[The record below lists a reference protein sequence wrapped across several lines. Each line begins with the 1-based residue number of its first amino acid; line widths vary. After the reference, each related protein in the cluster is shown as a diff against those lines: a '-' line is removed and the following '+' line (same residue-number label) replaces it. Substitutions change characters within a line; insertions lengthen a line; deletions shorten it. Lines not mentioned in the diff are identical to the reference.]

1 MGYAARFMDLASIVE
16 AMTECQ
22 ESETSFAF
30 SIEQLY
36 SNLLGMLKQHPN
48 FDSWFA
54 AELRKLANTPQGRQ
68 MMRDLREL
76 DELWGYPLACRG
88 THFGEVMR
96 QGEMDT

>member
-1 MGYAARFMDLASIVE
+1 
-16 AMTECQ
+16 
-22 ESETSFAF
+22 
-30 SIEQLY
+30 
-36 SNLLGMLKQHPN
+36 MLKRHPN

-54 AELRKLANTPQGRQ
+54 AALQKLANTPQGRQ

-88 THFGEVMR
+88 GHFGDAMR